1 MAQALLHHL
10 REGITMQPQA
20 LQGAGAPSADL
31 LGASSGQA
39 ALLKILTLAKLAA
52 QLPAPQPQFCA
63 GPPAAFAPPPQL
75 VGAPPAGAAASGT
88 SSDRIALPLAD
99 ATAELEAAPSV
110 AGLKVRNTGT

>member
-1 MAQALLHHL
+1 
-10 REGITMQPQA
+10 MQPQA